1 MMRRLTVACG
11 LLTLAVAVALAV
23 QPGHALFGARSGAGV
38 KIAAIPDKPA
48 PSPPPPHPLPPA
60 PQPQPLHR
68 APVQTQ
74 PAPSP
79 GRVVLE
85 QITNTLLNLPRVLT
99 QRARPSDEH

>member
-11 LLTLAVAVALAV
+11 LLTLIVAVALAV
-23 QPGHALFGARSGAGV
+23 QPGHALFGARSGGAGV

-48 PSPPPPHPLPPA
+48 PSPHPLPPA
-60 PQPQPLHR
+60 PQSQPLHR

-85 QITNTLLNLPRVLT
+85 RIANTLLSLPRMLT
-99 QRARPSDEH
+99 QRVGPSDEH